1 VRPKDTAIK
10 SGLDSLPEDASFA
23 DKAEFCVFG
32 NKARRMR
39 DWELWLCQ
47 IQHPDRYNMMP
58 PHPEDRGRSDQITAE
73 ILANA
78 KRKLGE
84 YLADAVCHGNFES
97 VSTEI
102 LKASHEYASHDPF
115 DVKLSKTQMRVFEEW
130 IGGKRM
136 TDAELLAL
144 PTQKERNNQIGF
156 NQVFDRALRVLL
168 QVCAAKHPVHAAV
181 LMFSRRP
188 KPWSVSS
195 LLQPGNRLI
204 AESAGGALESHLREL
219 WQIRN
224 TTWRFEAF
232 EEDTQPE
239 AITRTPLSNRVA
251 GLLGKS
257 VPVGDITRALRSL
270 RMILPRGKSGRPR
283 RV

>member
-1 VRPKDTAIK
+1 VRPADAAIK
-10 SGLDSLPEDASFA
+10 NGLESLPADASFA
-23 DKAEFCVFG
+23 DKVEFCVFG
-32 NKARRMR
+32 KGVRRLR
-39 DWELWLCQ
+39 DWELWLLQ
-47 IQHPDRYNMMP
+47 VRHPERYNMMP
-58 PHPEDRGRSDQITAE
+58 PYPEDRGRSEQLTAE

-97 VSTEI
+97 VSAEI
-102 LKASHEYASHDPF
+102 LKASHEYASHDTHE
-115 DVKLSKTQMRVFEEW
+115 VKLSKTQMRVFEEW
-130 IGGKRM
+130 IGGKRR
-136 TDAELLAL
+136 TDAELLAI
-144 PTQKERNNQIGF
+144 PTQKERNDQIGF
-156 NQVFDRALRVLL
+156 NQVFDRALHVLL
-168 QVCAAKHPVHAAV
+168 EVCAAKHPVHAAV

-195 LLQPGNRLI
+195 LLQPGNRII
-204 AESAGGALESHLREL
+204 AASAGGALESNLREL

-239 AITRTPLSNRVA
+239 AIIATRLRDRVA
-251 GLLGKS
+251 GLIGKA
-257 VPVGDITRALRSL
+257 VPTKDITRALRSL
-270 RMILPRGKSGRPR
+270 RITLPRGKGGRPK

>member
-1 VRPKDTAIK
+1 MRPKDTAIK

-39 DWELWLCQ
+39 DWELWLYQ
-47 IQHPDRYNMMP
+47 IQHPERYNMMP

-97 VSTEI
+97 VSAEI
-102 LKASHEYASHDPF
+102 LKASHEYASHNPF
-115 DVKLSKTQMRVFEEW
+115 EVKLSKTQMRVFEEW
-130 IGGKRM
+130 IGGKRR
-136 TDAELLAL
+136 TVAELLAL

-156 NQVFDRALRVLL
+156 NQVFDRALRVFLE
-168 QVCAAKHPVHAAV
+168 VCAAKHPVHAAV

-195 LLQPGNRLI
+195 LLQPGNRII
-204 AESAGGALESHLREL
+204 AESAGGALESNLREL

-239 AITRTPLSNRVA
+239 AITATRLSDRVS
-251 GLLGKS
+251 GLTGKA
-257 VPVGDITRALRSL
+257 VPVVAITRALSSL
-270 RMILPRGKSGRPR
+270 RITLPRGKGGRPK

>member
-1 VRPKDTAIK
+1 MNVTDAAIK
-10 SGLDSLPEDASFA
+10 NGLESLPEDASFA
-23 DKAEFCVFG
+23 DKAELCVFG

-47 IQHPDRYNMMP
+47 IQHPERYNMMP
-58 PHPEDRGRSDQITAE
+58 PHQEDRGRSDQITAE
-73 ILANA
+73 ILARA

-97 VSTEI
+97 VSAEI

-115 DVKLSKTQMRVFEEW
+115 EVKLSKTQMRVFEEW

-168 QVCAAKHPVHAAV
+168 WVCAAKHPVQAAV

-188 KPWSVSS
+188 KPWPVSS
-195 LLQPGNRLI
+195 LLQPGNRII
-204 AESAGGALESHLREL
+204 AESAGGALESNLREL

-239 AITRTPLSNRVA
+239 AITATRLSDRVS
-251 GLLGKS
+251 GLTGKA
-257 VPVGDITRALRSL
+257 VPVVAIKRALSSL
-270 RMILPRGKSGRPR
+270 RITLPRGKVGRPK